1 MAREDDFRHGG
12 HADDVRAEQLER
24 TDLGGRL
31 EARAGCGK
39 VAASD
44 RFGPSSTGPSV
55 PAGRPRQPLVS
66 RLRGDTVRARARVHA
81 FVWLEWQGGRWGRGA
96 TLPPKLR

>member
-44 RFGPSSTGPSV
+44 RFGPSYRARPS
-55 PAGRPRQPLVS
+55 QPVGQAAAS
-66 RLRGDTVRARARVHA
+66 QAAKARHGARARACMRSCGWSGKGV
-81 FVWLEWQGGRWGRGA
+81 
-96 TLPPKLR
+96 